1 MYGKT
6 AFYARISKADKHN
19 NPVSNSINGQLNL
32 LYDAAAALFPADG
45 GNGFMER
52 DSIQIYID
60 DGYSGRSSLRPAFRK
75 MVAKAVLGEVN
86 TIFVKDFSR
95 FSREHILMS
104 EFLEQIFPLYGVRFI
119 SVTDCYDSAK
129 DSPGLVSSFKSLF
142 NEYYCK
148 DISHKVKSVLAAK
161 KEAGS
166 YCIANL
172 PFGYIKVSG
181 KDGIIIETDEEE
193 ALIVQKI
200 FTLAAEGFNCREI
213 AGILNNENCFAGRK
227 YSEWAS
233 SYVWSVIN
241 NPFYTGLKVWHK
253 YESGT
258 KLPKNCWRTSEGKHK
273 AIIPVWLYNK
283 ANKENRRASSKK
295 GRRHIFHGITKCKTC
310 HKALCSG
317 RRKKEFLCCN
327 HCGSGEIKKIQTDI
341 LFKIC
346 LEKINNELLNCNC
359 NIKDW
364 QDLIRPSKYN
374 KDYSP
379 FYKELLLHNFIKK
392 IEIGNNYDIDIYW
405 NFINKP

>member
-6 AFYARISKADKHN
+6 AFYARVSKADKRN
-19 NPVSNSINGQLNL
+19 NSISNSIKGQLNL
-32 LYDAAAALFPADG
+32 LYNTAALFLADG
-45 GNGFMER
+45 DSVFMEK
-52 DSIQIYID
+52 DNIQVYID
-60 DGYSGRSSLRPAFRK
+60 DGYSGTSSMRPAFRK
-75 MVAKAVLGEVN
+75 MTARIVLGGID

-104 EFLEQIFPLYGVRFI
+104 EFLEEIFPLYGIRFI
-119 SVTDCYDSAK
+119 SVTDCYDSAREN
-129 DSPGLVSSFKSLF
+129 PGLVSSFKSLF

-148 DISHKVKSVLAAK
+148 DISHKVKSVLAVK

-166 YCIANL
+166 YCTANL
-172 PFGYIKVSG
+172 PFGYTRVSEEGGAVIK
-181 KDGIIIETDEEE
+181 TDEQE
-193 ALIVQKI
+193 ALIVQQI

-213 AGILNNENCFAGRK
+213 AGILNNKNCFAGRK
-227 YSEWAS
+227 YSEWDS

-241 NPFYTGLKVWHK
+241 NPFYTGLRVWHK
-253 YESGT
+253 YESGK
-258 KLPKNCWRTSEGKHK
+258 KLPKNCWKTGEGKHK
-273 AIIPVWLYNK
+273 AIIPASLYNK
-283 ANKENRRASSKK
+283 ANGKNRRISSKK

-327 HCGSGEIKKIQTDI
+327 HCGPGEIKKIQADV

-364 QDLIRPSKYN
+364 QELFNIPEYN
-374 KDYSP
+374 RDYSP

-392 IEIGNNYDIDIYW
+392 IEIGSNYDIDIYW
-405 NFINKP
+405 NFYQP